1 MSSGDTAWVL
11 ISAALVL
18 FMTPGLALFYGGMVR
33 PKGVLA
39 VMMLSFICMGIITVL
54 WAVYGFSLSFG
65 HDIGGGLLG
74 GLHNLGL
81 RNMTQPLSGFH
92 GVHVSPMAIMVFQ
105 MMFAVVTPPS
115 SAEARWTASGSWVSS
130 SSSHFGSHWCTCL
143 WPTGPSAPGDG
154 WPNAACST
162 SPAVPWSRSTRGSP
176 PWPSCWC
183 SVSVGDGPG
192 SRCNPTRYHS
202 PCWEP
207 ASSGSVGSGSLP
219 GPRWG
224 PTVWQGAHSWT

>member
-92 GVHVSPMAIMVFQ
+92 GVHVSPIA
-105 MMFAVVTPPS
+105 
-115 SAEARWTASGSWVSS
+115 
-130 SSSHFGSHWCTCL
+130 
-143 WPTGPSAPGDG
+143 PSAPGDG

-192 SRCNPTRYHS
+192 SRCNPTRYPS

-207 ASSGSVGSGSLP
+207 ASSGSVGSGSTP

-224 PTVWQGAHSWT
+224 PTVWR

>member
-81 RNMTQPLSGFH
+81 RNIDRKSTRLN
-92 GVHVSPMAIMVFQ
+92 
-105 MMFAVVTPPS
+105 
-115 SAEARWTASGSWVSS
+115 
-130 SSSHFGSHWCTCL
+130 SSHLGISY
-143 WPTGPSAPGDG
+143 A
-154 WPNAACST
+154 
-162 SPAVPWSRSTRGSP
+162 
-176 PWPSCWC
+176 
-183 SVSVGDGPG
+183 
-192 SRCNPTRYHS
+192 
-202 PCWEP
+202 
-207 ASSGSVGSGSLP
+207 
-219 GPRWG
+219 
-224 PTVWQGAHSWT
+224 